1 MNRKWTFCSCTVILN
16 KFLGKSSLIR
26 VNTLSNTNLITSI
39 RQIEREKSTLAV
51 DVTFLSKTSL
61 DVGKDGPK
69 KSWYQLMSYTDI
81 SERQSCI

>member
-1 MNRKWTFCSCTVILN
+1 MD
-16 KFLGKSSLIR
+16 FLLLYRDFEQIFRQIVSIR
-26 VNTLSNTNLITSI
+26 VNTLSNTNLVTSI
-39 RQIEREKSTLAV
+39 RQIEREKSTLSV

>member
-1 MNRKWTFCSCTVILN
+1 MDFLLLCRDCEQVFRKIVS
-16 KFLGKSSLIR
+16 IR
-26 VNTLSNTNLITSI
+26 VNTLSNTNLVTSI
-39 RQIEREKSTLAV
+39 RQIEREKSTLPV

-69 KSWYQLMSYTDI
+69 MSWCQLMSYPDV